1 MNDIDYMKLALK
13 LAQKGRGWVN
23 PNPMVGAVVVKNNR
37 IIGKGYHHK
46 IGDLHAER
54 DALKNL
60 TESAKGA
67 DMYVTL
73 EPCCHH
79 GKQPPCTDAI
89 IEAGIKRVITGS
101 GDPNPLVAGNGIE
114 ILRQN
119 GIEVTEH
126 ILEAECNRLN
136 EVFMHYIQHK
146 TPFVTMKYAMTL
158 DGKIAT
164 YSGKSKWITGEE
176 SRKNVHRDRHN
187 YSAIMVGVGTVLADN
202 PMLNCRLENSKNPIR
217 IICDTSL
224 RTPLE
229 SNIVNSA
236 KEIKTIVATS
246 STDKKLI
253 EKFISKGC
261 TVLEIPKK
269 NSHTDLNA
277 LMTELGR
284 LEIDSI
290 LLEGGATLNWS
301 ALENGIVNKV
311 QAYIAPKIFGGKDSK
326 SAVEGQ
332 GFEAPDICARL
343 VNTTVHHFG
352 DDIMIEGEVAR
363 CSQE

>member
-1 MNDIDYMKLALK
+1 MNDIEYMRLALE

-23 PNPMVGAVVVKNNR
+23 PNPMVGAVIVKNNR

-60 TESAKGA
+60 TESAEGA
-67 DMYVTL
+67 DIYVTL
-73 EPCCHH
+73 EPCCHY
-79 GKQPPCTDAI
+79 GKQPPCTEAI

-101 GDPNPLVAGNGIE
+101 GDPNPLVAGKGIE

-126 ILEAECNRLN
+126 ILEAECNKLN

-176 SRKNVHRDRHN
+176 SRRNVHLDRHSH
-187 YSAIMVGVGTVLADN
+187 SAIMVGVGTVLADN
-202 PMLNCRLENSKNPIR
+202 PMLNCRLENCKNPTR
-217 IICDTSL
+217 IICDTNL
-224 RTPLE
+224 KTPLD

-236 KEIKTIVATS
+236 KEINTIIATS
-246 STDKKLI
+246 SANKELA

-269 NSHTDLNA
+269 NGHIDLNI
-277 LMTELGR
+277 LMAELGR
-284 LEIDSI
+284 MGIDSI
-290 LLEGGATLNWS
+290 LLEGGGTLNWS
-301 ALENGIVNKV
+301 ALESGIVNKV
-311 QAYIAPKIFGGKDSK
+311 QAYIAPKLFGGSESK
-326 SAVEGQ
+326 TAIEGL
-332 GFEAPDICARL
+332 GFEAPDLCTRL
-343 VNTTVHHFG
+343 KNTTVHRFG
-352 DDIMIEGEVAR
+352 DDIMIEGEVL
-363 CSQE
+363 